1 MPISAKAYPV
11 SEVAYRKELE
21 DLISDNGGQYRGNLT
36 KEVTH
41 LIAKL
46 PSGPKYTYAG
56 EWGIK
61 IVSVEWLQQSIERGM
76 ILEENL
82 FHLLLPASERGRNA
96 WIRKTGSISPLGKRV
111 RDDAGPLQS
120 RKLRRTASAKL
131 NSQTNGLWI
140 DIVAAGTESQ
150 GKKSNEWDDE
160 QRPNESHAD
169 FLKPTTKQSPKAG
182 PSTIKVGTQS
192 WERADLET
200 RTTLG
205 LSRPWQ
211 DAGMF
216 EGKKFFVHGFNEKQV
231 CHLWFM
237 SWLRASF

>member
-1 MPISAKAYPV
+1 MPIRAKANWV

-21 DLISDNGGQYRGNLT
+21 DLINDNGGQYRGNLT

-41 LIAKL
+41 LIAKV

-61 IVSVEWLQQSIERGM
+61 IVSIEWLWQSIERGM

-82 FHLLLPASERGRNA
+82 LHLLLPASERGRNA
-96 WIRKTGSISPLGKRV
+96 WIRKTSSISPLGKRA

-131 NSQTNGLWI
+131 NSQTNGLWT

-150 GKKSNEWDDE
+150 GKKSNEWDDA

-169 FLKPTTKQSPKAG
+169 FLKPSTKQSPKAG
-182 PSTIKVGTQS
+182 RLILKVGTQP
-192 WERADLET
+192 WEKGDLEAKT
-200 RTTLG
+200 ALG

-211 DAGMF
+211 DVRIF
-216 EGKKFFVHGFNEKQV
+216 QGKIFFIHGFEEKRV
-231 CHLWFM
+231 CHLLVM
-237 SWLRASF
+237 SWLRALF